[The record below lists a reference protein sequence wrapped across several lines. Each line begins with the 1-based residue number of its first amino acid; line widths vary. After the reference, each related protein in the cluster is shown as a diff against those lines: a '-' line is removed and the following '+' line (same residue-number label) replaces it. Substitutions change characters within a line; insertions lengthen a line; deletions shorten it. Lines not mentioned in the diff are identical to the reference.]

1 VGHCR
6 VNYQIFQEL
15 AMPEAV
21 VVATA
26 RSPIGRAF
34 KGSLTSIRPDNL
46 TAAMVSAALAKV
58 PQVDPAQISDL
69 ILGCGLPGGEQGYNM
84 ARVVAVML
92 GYDSLPGTTITRYC
106 SSSLQST
113 RMAYHAIKA
122 GEGDIYIS
130 AGVECVS
137 RFGKGSS
144 DGMPDTKNPV
154 FADAEARAAGMEK
167 GGFTWNDPR
176 EDGNIPDIYI
186 AMGQTAEN
194 VAQLRGVSRAE
205 QDEFGVRSQNLAE
218 KALADGFWQRDI
230 TPVTLPDGK
239 VVSADDGPRAGTTLE
254 KISQLQPVFRPDG
267 TVTAGNCCPLNDG
280 AAAVVVMSDTKAAEL
295 GITPLARIVS
305 TGLTAL
311 SPEIMGLGPVG
322 ASQQAL
328 ARAGMTIDD
337 VDLVE
342 INEAFAAQVIPSYTE
357 LGIDIDKL
365 NVHGGAIAVGHP
377 FGMTGAR
384 ITSTLIN
391 GLQFRDKAIGL
402 ETMCV
407 GGGQGMAMIFER
419 LS

>member
-1 VGHCR
+1 
-6 VNYQIFQEL
+6 
-15 AMPEAV
+15 MPEAV

-34 KGSLTSIRPDNL
+34 KGSLTGIRGDDL
-46 TAAMVSAALAKV
+46 TVQMVAAALAKV
-58 PQVDPAQISDL
+58 PQLDPAEISDL

-122 GEGDIYIS
+122 GEGDVYIS
-130 AGVECVS
+130 AGVELVS

-144 DGMPDTKNPV
+144 DGAPDTKNPV
-154 FADAEARAAGMEK
+154 FADAEAHAAEYAK
-167 GGFTWNDPR
+167 GGVSWHDPR
-176 EDGNIPDIYI
+176 EDGHLPDVFI

-194 VAQLRGVSRAE
+194 VAQIRGISRAE

-218 KALADGFWQRDI
+218 KALANGFWQRDI
-230 TPVTLPDGK
+230 TPATLPDGT
-239 VVSADDGPRAGTTLE
+239 VVSADDGPRPGTTLE
-254 KISQLQPVFRPDG
+254 KVATLQPVFRPDG

-280 AAAVVVMSDTKAAEL
+280 AAAVIVMSDTKAAEL

-311 SPEIMGLGPVG
+311 SPEIMGLGPIE
-322 ASQQAL
+322 ASRQAL

-337 VDLVE
+337 IDLVE
-342 INEAFAAQVIPSYTE
+342 INEAFAAQVIPSYRD
-357 LGIDIDKL
+357 LDIDIDKL
-365 NVHGGAIAVGHP
+365 NVNGGAIAVGHP

-391 GLQFRDKAIGL
+391 GLQFHDKTFGL